1 MEAIRAT
8 ASRGMHGIGRGGVEV
23 GGVLLGVRIDDFLR
37 VLDWR
42 EIPCEHSR
50 GPSFLFSA
58 DELARLQPWIEELER
73 EAGRRDLQ
81 IIGWFVS
88 HTRSSL
94 DLTSDELEIHA
105 RHFVQPWQLALV
117 IEPSKFGDIEGRFYR
132 RASESPDQLDPLEPV
147 LAVAPLPVEV
157 KAKNKPRGAPV
168 GDLPPEPDESTPG
181 RRVSRIWPVLAVA
194 VLAILAI
201 ASIAVGVMPGVTERI
216 TSYFSSTRLDPYES
230 VSLRAAMTSPGSAE
244 ISWNGDVAQSRG
256 VNRATLE
263 VKDGGK
269 SVRKDLST
277 GELYMGR
284 ISYPIESPRL
294 DVILTLYDGEV
305 VVGRESTQFRRPK
318 DVTSSR

>member
-23 GGVLLGVRIDDFLR
+23 GGVLLGARVGDCLR

-58 DELARLQPWIEELER
+58 DELARLPSWLEELER
-73 EAGRRDLQ
+73 EAESGGLQ
-81 IIGWFVS
+81 TVGWFIS

-105 RHFVQPWQLALV
+105 RHFDQPWQLVLV
-117 IEPSKFGDIEGRFYR
+117 LKPSKFGDIEGRLYR
-132 RASESPDQLDPLEPV
+132 RASESSEQLDPLEPV
-147 LAVAPLPVEV
+147 LTVAPLPVEV
-157 KAKNKPRGAPV
+157 KPKKRRRAAAP
-168 GDLPPEPDESTPG
+168 DLPPDAVESTPG

-194 VLAILAI
+194 VLAILAS

-216 TSYFSSTRLDPYES
+216 ASYFSSTRLDPYDS
-230 VSLRAAMTSPGSAE
+230 VSLRAAMTPAGSAE
-244 ISWNGDVAQSRG
+244 ISWNGEVAQARG
-256 VNRATLE
+256 INRATLD
-263 VKDGGK
+263 VRDGEK

-284 ISYPIESPRL
+284 LSYPIESPRL
-294 DVILTLYDGEV
+294 DVILTLYDGQV
-305 VVGRESTQFRRPK
+305 VVGRESTRFQRPK
-318 DVTSSR
+318 DATSPHQ